1 MDRGRGGRGGGR
13 DDFFGGG
20 FGGCFGGDPFAGI
33 GGFGGDPFAGMGG
46 FGGHQSLMASFFGGR
61 DPFDSPFFNR
71 PFGGGG
77 GNSMFGPSM
86 FGQSMFG
93 ESMIGPS
100 MFGANGGGAPRDAP
114 ASGFIQNVL
123 VQENKQGG
131 GLVIQEINS
140 DDEEE
145 EAKQEVDE
153 QKDNPRKHSRSSK
166 KHMLKTQMMQLKVQI
181 SAYTC
186 CIHLELNGHN
196 RVDSTQPQTKSF
208 SYQSSTVTYGG
219 VNGAYYTSST
229 SRKMVGDGVVV
240 EESKEA
246 DTTTG
251 KAYHRLSRG
260 IHDKGHSVTRKL
272 NPDGKVD
279 TTQTLHNLEEDEL
292 PVFEKAWNGTAR
304 KHLPGWGEEGFSMQ
318 ADNGERLSNRGQAA
332 SSQGWALPSTKQPQR
347 SNPEDSGTRVGLL
360 VVSTPACLKGLGFSR
375 CRVPNWVGR
384 EGRLAYCSAED
395 HSGRVSVGG
404 ELRLMLHGHSKK
416 DVITVSDTQ

>member
-20 FGGCFGGDPFAGI
+20 FGGGFGGDPFAGM

-46 FGGHQSLMASFFGGR
+46 FGGFGGHQSLVSSFFGGR

-86 FGQSMFG
+86 FGQSM
-93 ESMIGPS
+93 IGPS
-100 MFGANGGGAPRDAP
+100 MFGANGGGVSRDAP
-114 ASGFIQNVL
+114 ASGFIQNVP

-145 EAKQEVDE
+145 ESKQEVDE
-153 QKDNPRKHSRSSK
+153 QKENPRKHSRSSK
-166 KHMLKTQMMQLKVQI
+166 E
-181 SAYTC
+181 AYVEDPDDAAEERKNK
-186 CIHLELNGHN
+186 LLQYRNGHN

-219 VNGAYYTSST
+219 VNGPYYTSST
-229 SRKMVGDGVVV
+229 SRKMGGDGVVV

-251 KAYHRLSRG
+251 KASHRLSRG
-260 IHDKGHSVTRKL
+260 IRDKGHSVTRKL

-279 TTQTLHNLEEDEL
+279 AMQTLHNLDEDEL
-292 PVFEKAWNGTAR
+292 PVFEKAWNSSAR
-304 KHLPGWGEEGFSMQ
+304 KHLPSWGEEGFSMQ
-318 ADNGERLSNRGQAA
+318 EDNGQRLSNRGQAA
-332 SSQGWALPSTKQPQR
+332 PSQGWALPSTEQPQR
-347 SNPEDSGTRVGLL
+347 SNPEDTGSHVRGG
-360 VVSTPACLKGLGFSR
+360 SSR
-375 CRVPNWVGR
+375 GR
-384 EGRLAYCSAED
+384 N
-395 HSGRVSVGG
+395 
-404 ELRLMLHGHSKK
+404 
-416 DVITVSDTQ
+416 

>member
-20 FGGCFGGDPFAGI
+20 FGGGFGSDPFAGM

-46 FGGHQSLMASFFGGR
+46 FGGFGRHQSLMSSFFGGR

-71 PFGGGG
+71 PFSGGGG

-100 MFGANGGGAPRDAP
+100 MFGSNGGGLSRDAP
-114 ASGFIQNVL
+114 ASGFIQNVP

-140 DDEEE
+140 DAEEE

-153 QKDNPRKHSRSSK
+153 QKENPRKHSRSSK
-166 KHMLKTQMMQLKVQI
+166 EAFVEDPDDAAEERKNKLLQ
-181 SAYTC
+181 YR
-186 CIHLELNGHN
+186 NGHSSVE
-196 RVDSTQPQTKSF
+196 RTQPQTKSF

-219 VNGAYYTSST
+219 VNGAYYTSSS
-229 SRKMVGDGVVV
+229 SRKMGGDGVVV

-251 KAYHRLSRG
+251 KASHRLSRG
-260 IHDKGHSVTRKL
+260 IHNKGHSVTRKL

-279 TTQTLHNLEEDEL
+279 TLQTLHNLDEGEL
-292 PVFEKAWNGTAR
+292 PVFEEAWNGSAR
-304 KHLPGWGEEGFSMQ
+304 RHLPGWDEQGFNMQ
-318 ADNGERLSNRGQAA
+318 GYNGQRTNRGQAA
-332 SSQGWALPSTKQPQR
+332 PSQGWALPSTEQPQR
-347 SNPEDSGTRVGLL
+347 NNPEETE
-360 VVSTPACLKGLGFSR
+360 SR
-375 CRVPNWVGR
+375 ARGSSSRGQN
-384 EGRLAYCSAED
+384 
-395 HSGRVSVGG
+395 
-404 ELRLMLHGHSKK
+404 
-416 DVITVSDTQ
+416 

>member
-20 FGGCFGGDPFAGI
+20 FGGGFGGDPFAGI

-71 PFGGGG
+71 PFGGGR

-114 ASGFIQNVL
+114 ASGFIQNVP

-181 SAYTC
+181 SAYTYWRKNK
-186 CIHLELNGHN
+186 LLQNRNGHN

-251 KAYHRLSRG
+251 KASHRLSRG
-260 IHDKGHSVTRKL
+260 IRDKGHSVTRKL

-304 KHLPGWGEEGFSMQ
+304 KHFPGWGEEGFSMQ
-318 ADNGERLSNRGQAA
+318 ADNE
-332 SSQGWALPSTKQPQR
+332 QPQR

-384 EGRLAYCSAED
+384 EGRLAYCSAELD
-395 HSGRVSVGG
+395 HLSGDEAASV
-404 ELRLMLHGHSKK
+404 ELLVFL
-416 DVITVSDTQ
+416 